1 MRKIS
6 RSLTAK
12 LILGV
17 TLVATTIYVVTAGT
31 LFLQSR
37 RMIRQEAN
45 EHAHSVLNTA
55 LQQVGNC
62 MRVVETA
69 TNANAGVA
77 EENFY
82 PDSLMRLARRIVYLN
97 RNSHGCTIAA
107 KPDAF
112 ADKGQFYSVYA
123 IYQGDSLIMMREPEY
138 DYTVEDWYKV
148 PVATGKGCWSRLY
161 TKDTK
166 GVIDDY
172 DHTLAIYSKP
182 ICKDGM
188 VVGVVSTGLSFR
200 KLAQAIYDVQYPYP
214 NAYFVIRGGD
224 GQYLLP
230 PDSIHMDVAGKYH
243 QMCSMSIPDTDW
255 SLALVCPSDDVLKNY
270 HQMVLYVVLFDVLAV
285 ILIVLLCRW
294 GVHRALWPIWN
305 LVGMSKQIAKGRYDE
320 IIPPTKRQDAL
331 GRMQNS
337 FAIMQ
342 RSIRRHIYSIHAT
355 TDEITR
361 HNKEV
366 EFATKMAQEAQER
379 KTLFVQNVMHQI
391 RTPLN
396 IIQGFAQV
404 LRDELKSGGLGNEE
418 FANIATMMKHNS
430 QHLSRMVLML
440 YDSSEAGLTEEYHID
455 RKDQVSCNDV
465 VRECI
470 KYSKEHFPDI
480 PVEFR
485 TELFDS
491 TMILTN
497 RLYLMRTLRE
507 LLYNAAKYSDGQHIK
522 VIVSQTTTSVLF
534 TVEDTGPGLP
544 QEQQDMIYEFF
555 AKQNDLSEG
564 LGLGLPLSKRH
575 AICLGGNLRYDK
587 NYKEGCRFVVTMP
600 K

>member
-1 MRKIS
+1 
-6 RSLTAK
+6 
-12 LILGV
+12 
-17 TLVATTIYVVTAGT
+17 
-31 LFLQSR
+31 
-37 RMIRQEAN
+37 
-45 EHAHSVLNTA
+45 
-55 LQQVGNC
+55 
-62 MRVVETA
+62 
-69 TNANAGVA
+69 
-77 EENFY
+77 
-82 PDSLMRLARRIVYLN
+82 
-97 RNSHGCTIAA
+97 
-107 KPDAF
+107 
-112 ADKGQFYSVYA
+112 
-123 IYQGDSLIMMREPEY
+123 
-138 DYTVEDWYKV
+138 
-148 PVATGKGCWSRLY
+148 
-161 TKDTK
+161 
-166 GVIDDY
+166 
-172 DHTLAIYSKP
+172 
-182 ICKDGM
+182 
-188 VVGVVSTGLSFR
+188 
-200 KLAQAIYDVQYPYP
+200 
-214 NAYFVIRGGD
+214 
-224 GQYLLP
+224 
-230 PDSIHMDVAGKYH
+230 
-243 QMCSMSIPDTDW
+243 
-255 SLALVCPSDDVLKNY
+255 
-270 HQMVLYVVLFDVLAV
+270 MVLYVVLFDVLAV

>member
-1 MRKIS
+1 MRKFS

-45 EHAHSVLNTA
+45 EHASSVLNTA

-69 TNANAGVA
+69 TNANAWIA
-77 EENFY
+77 EENY
-82 PDSLMRLARRIVYLN
+82 VPDSLMELAKRIVYLN

-112 ADKGQFYSVYA
+112 ADKGRFYSVYS
-123 IYQGDSLIMMREPEY
+123 IYQGDSLITIREPEY
-138 DYTVEDWYKV
+138 DYTIEDWYKA
-148 PVATGKGCWSRLY
+148 PVVSGKGCWSRLY
-161 TKDTK
+161 SKDTK

-182 ICKDGM
+182 IYKNGK
-188 VVGVVSTGLSFR
+188 VAGVVSTGLSFR
-200 KLAQAIYDVQYPYP
+200 KLAQAIYKIQYPYP
-214 NAYFVIRGGD
+214 NAYFVIRAGD

-230 PDSIHMDVAGKYH
+230 PDSTHMDIAGKYY
-243 QMCSMSIPDTDW
+243 QMSSMLIPDTDW
-255 SLALVCPSDDVLKNY
+255 SLALICPSDDVLKNY
-270 HQMVLYVVLFDVLAV
+270 HQMVLYVLLFDVLAV

-294 GVHRALWPIWN
+294 GVHRALSPIWD

-320 IIPPTKRQDAL
+320 IIPQTKRDDAL
-331 GRMQNS
+331 GKMQNS
-337 FAIMQ
+337 FVAMQ
-342 RSIRRHIYSIHAT
+342 QSIRRNIYNIHAT

-366 EFATKMAQEAQER
+366 AYATQMAQEAQER
-379 KTLFVQNVMHQI
+379 KTMFIQNVMHQI

-404 LRDELKSGGLGNEE
+404 LRDELQSTGLDNEE
-418 FANIATMMKHNS
+418 FSNIATMMKHNS

-440 YDSSEAGLTEEYHID
+440 YDSSEAGLTEEFYID
-455 RKDQVSCNDV
+455 RKDQVSCNDL

-470 KYSKEHFPDI
+470 RYSKDHFPDI
-480 PVEFR
+480 PIEFR
-485 TELFDS
+485 TELFDNA
-491 TMILTN
+491 MILTN

-507 LLYNAAKYSDGQHIK
+507 LLYNAAKYSDGKHIK
-522 VIVSQTTTSVLF
+522 VIVTQTAASVLF
-534 TVEDTGPGLP
+534 TVEDVGQGLP
-544 QEQQDMIYEFF
+544 QGQQDMVYEFF
-555 AKQNDLSEG
+555 AKQDDLSEG
-564 LGLGLPLSKRH
+564 LGLGLPLAKRH
-575 AICLGGNLRYDK
+575 AISLGGNLQYDR
-587 NYKEGCRFVVTMP
+587 NYKEGCRFVITMP

>member
-112 ADKGQFYSVYA
+112 AYKGQFYSVYA

-188 VVGVVSTGLSFR
+188 VVGVV
-200 KLAQAIYDVQYPYP
+200 
-214 NAYFVIRGGD
+214 
-224 GQYLLP
+224 
-230 PDSIHMDVAGKYH
+230 
-243 QMCSMSIPDTDW
+243 
-255 SLALVCPSDDVLKNY
+255 
-270 HQMVLYVVLFDVLAV
+270 
-285 ILIVLLCRW
+285 
-294 GVHRALWPIWN
+294 
-305 LVGMSKQIAKGRYDE
+305 
-320 IIPPTKRQDAL
+320 
-331 GRMQNS
+331 
-337 FAIMQ
+337 
-342 RSIRRHIYSIHAT
+342 
-355 TDEITR
+355 
-361 HNKEV
+361 
-366 EFATKMAQEAQER
+366 
-379 KTLFVQNVMHQI
+379 
-391 RTPLN
+391 
-396 IIQGFAQV
+396 
-404 LRDELKSGGLGNEE
+404 
-418 FANIATMMKHNS
+418 
-430 QHLSRMVLML
+430 
-440 YDSSEAGLTEEYHID
+440 
-455 RKDQVSCNDV
+455 
-465 VRECI
+465 
-470 KYSKEHFPDI
+470 
-480 PVEFR
+480 
-485 TELFDS
+485 
-491 TMILTN
+491 
-497 RLYLMRTLRE
+497 
-507 LLYNAAKYSDGQHIK
+507 
-522 VIVSQTTTSVLF
+522 
-534 TVEDTGPGLP
+534 
-544 QEQQDMIYEFF
+544 
-555 AKQNDLSEG
+555 
-564 LGLGLPLSKRH
+564 
-575 AICLGGNLRYDK
+575 
-587 NYKEGCRFVVTMP
+587 
-600 K
+600 

>member
-17 TLVATTIYVVTAGT
+17 TLVATTIYVVTAVT

-55 LQQVGNC
+55 LQQVGNY

-69 TNANAGVA
+69 TNANAWVA
-77 EENFY
+77 EEHFH
-82 PDSLMRLARRIVYLN
+82 PDSLMGLAKRIVYLN

-107 KPDAF
+107 KPDVF
-112 ADKGQFYSVYA
+112 PDKGRFFSVYT
-123 IYQGDSLIMMREPEY
+123 IYQGDSLVTLREPEY
-138 DYTVEDWYKV
+138 DYTVEDWYKA
-148 PVATGKGCWSRLY
+148 PVASGKGCWSRLY
-161 TKDTK
+161 SKDTK
-166 GVIDDY
+166 GVIDDNNR
-172 DHTLAIYSKP
+172 TLAIYSKP
-182 ICKDGM
+182 VFQTGN
-188 VVGVVSTGLSFR
+188 VVGVVSTGLSFQS
-200 KLAQAIYDVQYPYP
+200 LAKAIHEVKYPYP
-214 NAYFVIRGGD
+214 NASFVILGSD

-230 PDSIHMDVAGKYH
+230 LDSAYQGVNINNDEV
-243 QMCSMSIPDTDW
+243 CSLPIPDTDW
-255 SLALVCPSDDVLKNY
+255 SLALICPTDDILMNY
-270 HQMVLYVVLFDVLAV
+270 HRMVLYVVIFDILAIV
-285 ILIVLLCRW
+285 LIVLLCRW
-294 GVHRALWPIWN
+294 GVHKALWPIWN

-320 IIPPTKRQDAL
+320 IIPQTKRDDAL
-331 GRMQNS
+331 GKMQNS

-342 RSIRRHIYSIHAT
+342 QSIRRNIDSIHAT

-366 EFATKMAQEAQER
+366 AYATQMAQEAQER
-379 KTLFVQNVMHQI
+379 KMLFIQNVMHQI

-404 LRDELKSGGLGNEE
+404 LRDELRGGGLAHEE

-440 YDSSEAGLTEEYHID
+440 YDSSEAGLTEEFRIE

-470 KYSKEHFPDI
+470 GYSKEHFPDI
-480 PVEFR
+480 PIEFR
-485 TELFDS
+485 TELFDNI
-491 TMILTN
+491 MILTN
-497 RLYLMRTLRE
+497 HLYLMRTLRE

-522 VIVSQTTTSVLF
+522 IIVSQTATSVLF
-534 TVEDTGPGLP
+534 TVEDVGKGLP
-544 QEQQDMIYEFF
+544 QGQLDMIYEFF
-555 AKQNDLSEG
+555 SKHDDLSEG
-564 LGLGLPLSKRH
+564 LGLGLPLAKRH
-575 AICLGGNLRYDK
+575 AISLGGNLRYDR
-587 NYKEGCRFVVTMP
+587 NYKEGCRFVITMP